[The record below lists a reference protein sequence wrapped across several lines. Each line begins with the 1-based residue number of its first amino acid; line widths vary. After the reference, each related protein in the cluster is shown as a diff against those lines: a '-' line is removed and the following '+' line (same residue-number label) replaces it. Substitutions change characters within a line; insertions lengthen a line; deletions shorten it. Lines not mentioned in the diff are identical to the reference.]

1 MADRVTIYDN
11 LKESGLNLWDAL
23 SRSADEYFSSKP
35 SFSPSQPFDMRHYVD
50 GNYLPPLQ
58 DSVQRDVGNAVAKG
72 ILDTV
77 TDPVGYVQDLY
88 YGIADPALSVYGNT
102 GASLPYYGNA
112 ALQRL
117 QGDDNTEAMNIAD
130 KYSANAITSLGLLGL
145 GIAEVLPSGKVTKPV
160 KGLLDDVDNIVTGA
174 ESDSIKQGGKQ
185 LLDGHQ
191 RLYRGLEN
199 KYDPSYNIHSTDAP
213 TGYSTWTNNPDLAR
227 QYGEHVYYIDVPKSK
242 MGKEALDEAGDR
254 ALYFNNEKSAGLNNV
269 SGDEYLIYQ
278 DHEMFNPNQVLPTK
292 DPLNAGTKVATGL
305 LDGDNIVTGAERAE
319 NNSQIDNA
327 PIQLGNTAVDT
338 LDPHN
343 AAKELQDYLKQFHN
357 VDTEN
362 ALSLSVNRNG
372 GKSSYLATPK
382 GEIRISDHMS
392 NPDFNTSAYNFV
404 NRSADEIKAIL
415 GEAFTPN
422 TFNLG
427 SVKHKKF
434 GEGRVIYKD
443 DKSATAVFKDGT
455 RKIRN
460 EALTFDSVDKINDE
474 LVDAVVKQN
483 QIDAIEKSGAPKSV
497 RSGFSRSGNRGLLD
511 STPTGVDK
519 RVPVS
524 REDMG
529 ILQRV
534 GDVKPVNDLKVEYDA
549 TNLEFPEQKVL
560 KAEDLIDRPYMSGM
574 ADTSRGGM
582 ETIRSINGVPTNT
595 IMWGGQLYVQ
605 NPKTGVWANAGTAA
619 TGIRN
624 AAQEAS
630 EIAGT
635 RGKPLMLPHQMGSA
649 GSMDFNTAIPV
660 LQVQY
665 SRQVMSP
672 SAKKAFD
679 DRIRKGI
686 VNEKGNW
693 QANSEP
699 LKDWVGIDHPNVIDY
714 MNKLGGQR
722 KVVIKALD
730 DFRDEGALSASQAR
744 SIIVEPRQQNPKLG
758 NLFEVGN
765 INLDDPVKGI
775 HPTFPVDVLGDYE
788 GTFKTVPNIHKLNPY
803 NRQGLLFLDDMAQ
816 RRKPDGSLMYD
827 LSKETQPPNYNKAL
841 NAGVIGKLGQKE
853 IDYLLSIGAI
863 EN

>member
-72 ILDTV
+72 VLDTV

-88 YGIADPALSVYGNT
+88 YGIADPALSVYENT

-117 QGDDNTEAMNIAD
+117 QSDDNTEAMNIAD

-145 GIAEVLPSGKVTKPV
+145 GIADVLPSGKVTKPV
-160 KGLLDDVDNIVTGA
+160 K
-174 ESDSIKQGGKQ
+174 
-185 LLDGHQ
+185 
-191 RLYRGLEN
+191 
-199 KYDPSYNIHSTDAP
+199 
-213 TGYSTWTNNPDLAR
+213 
-227 QYGEHVYYIDVPKSK
+227 
-242 MGKEALDEAGDR
+242 
-254 ALYFNNEKSAGLNNV
+254 
-269 SGDEYLIYQ
+269 
-278 DHEMFNPNQVLPTK
+278 
-292 DPLNAGTKVATGL
+292 
-305 LDGDNIVTGAERAE
+305 
-319 NNSQIDNA
+319 
-327 PIQLGNTAVDT
+327 
-338 LDPHN
+338 
-343 AAKELQDYLKQFHN
+343 
-357 VDTEN
+357 
-362 ALSLSVNRNG
+362 
-372 GKSSYLATPK
+372 
-382 GEIRISDHMS
+382 
-392 NPDFNTSAYNFV
+392 
-404 NRSADEIKAIL
+404 
-415 GEAFTPN
+415 
-422 TFNLG
+422 
-427 SVKHKKF
+427 
-434 GEGRVIYKD
+434 
-443 DKSATAVFKDGT
+443 
-455 RKIRN
+455 
-460 EALTFDSVDKINDE
+460 
-474 LVDAVVKQN
+474 
-483 QIDAIEKSGAPKSV
+483 
-497 RSGFSRSGNRGLLD
+497 GLLD